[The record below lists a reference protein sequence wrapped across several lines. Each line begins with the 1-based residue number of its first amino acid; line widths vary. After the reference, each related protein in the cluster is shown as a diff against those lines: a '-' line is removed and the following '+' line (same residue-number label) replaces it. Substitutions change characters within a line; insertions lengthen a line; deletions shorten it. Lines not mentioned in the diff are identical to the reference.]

1 MLFKLFT
8 PKELRDVLEEEIQKC
23 DDPVQASYNA
33 IARLNKEKSTLK
45 KSVEDL
51 KSAIDKV

>member
-1 MLFKLFT
+1 MFENYT
-8 PKELRDVLEEEIQKC
+8 PKELRDVLEEEMQKC

-51 KSAIDKV
+51 KSAIDKI